1 MYQLQI
7 DGLQHHLVFQSQLI
21 ETGTRAAGIRAC
33 LGGGGWGRGLFYS
46 STLILTRQIVS
57 KLRLPVGCYLRI
69 TAECE

>member
-33 LGGGGWGRGLFYS
+33 LGGVVLFFNFNFNKADCLK
-46 STLILTRQIVS
+46 TTPAC
-57 KLRLPVGCYLRI
+57 RLLPEDNC
-69 TAECE
+69 